1 MWIHHDGN
9 RWVSVLPTGSRRRP
23 LAHTPRGT
31 GNRGG
36 KFHIFSNTGNST
48 WAPQFPRFMGT
59 CRHSERATRPATI
72 QRHKELSSP
81 RMGTFKLHQNAASR
95 CLCKIRIRFQPIPL
109 LRFSLG
115 LAIRGGKHMLYPFIK
130 RIMSITQSE
139 QNRFASR
146 SPKRITITIPHYTF
160 QKIVHRSNEEGRSL
174 SNLAAFI
181 LEQGLQG

>member
-1 MWIHHDGN
+1 
-9 RWVSVLPTGSRRRP
+9 
-23 LAHTPRGT
+23 
-31 GNRGG
+31 
-36 KFHIFSNTGNST
+36 
-48 WAPQFPRFMGT
+48 
-59 CRHSERATRPATI
+59 
-72 QRHKELSSP
+72 
-81 RMGTFKLHQNAASR
+81 
-95 CLCKIRIRFQPIPL
+95 
-109 LRFSLG
+109 
-115 LAIRGGKHMLYPFIK
+115 MLYPFIK